1 MSKHLPI
8 VMLAMLM
15 IITLWGAEAPVGAWK
30 VNPARS
36 TWTGDPRLKSLIVRF
51 QGHPHGEVFTQE
63 RIEADGRTATV
74 STILYFDG
82 EPRDFQG
89 FGCLGSQLS
98 RRVDSQSVEILRIC
112 GGGNW
117 TRFIRHWGVPA
128 KELILDITEHSAGRR
143 TERHLVLEKQ

>member
-1 MSKHLPI
+1 
-8 VMLAMLM
+8 
-15 IITLWGAEAPVGAWK
+15 
-30 VNPARS
+30 
-36 TWTGDPRLKSLIVRF
+36 
-51 QGHPHGEVFTQE
+51 
-63 RIEADGRTATV
+63 V

-98 RRVDSQSVEILRIC
+98 RRVDGQSVEILRIC

-117 TRFIRHWGVPA
+117 TRFIRRWGVPA

-143 TERHLVLEKQ
+143 TERRLVLEKQ